1 VIFPNNF
8 NLDCVGIEAAATGPL
23 DGQAE
28 ETSFFKNL
36 FNCDVDKLSLR
47 LQMELTVI

>member
-1 VIFPNNF
+1 MFPNNF
-8 NLDCVGIEAAATGPL
+8 DLDCVEIEAAATGPL

-36 FNCDVDKLSLR
+36 LNSDVDKLSLC
-47 LQMELTVI
+47 LQMELTDI